1 MFLLKPAAS
10 RFCILARAIFLI
22 LVVGTFSQAS
32 GSSAKVEQGKSKAP
46 LAAEQTKNKTIP
58 LAAESA
64 KDKVA
69 PPPADKTNDK
79 TDLSTMES
87 MGKVVPLTIEQNMGK
102 AIPLAESVGEV
113 FVANPEIAD
122 IQLNGT
128 SAAYVFGKKPGNTT
142 IFATDHDGKVVLK
155 LQLRI
160 THNLQQLNQT
170 AKTSFPEENIKFDST
185 PAGIV
190 INGKPS
196 SPAVAKNIENIATG
210 FISKEEK
217 ITNNM
222 TVSSPTQILL
232 KVKIAEINR
241 SVLHKFDINW
251 SALINSPR
259 KLSYGLLMGR
269 EPMGAN
275 GFQRSTA
282 IPQMNSYGARFNNGV
297 SSYTALLDAL
307 DQEGLGTVLAE
318 PNLVAV
324 SGETASFLV
333 GGEFPYPV
341 PQDRN
346 ITIEFKQFGISLS
359 FTPTV
364 MGSDMISL
372 RVRPEVSELDD
383 QSSISIPIGDGA
395 SVVKVPGL
403 KTRRAETSVELADGQ
418 SLAIAGLISSKIANS
433 YSSLP
438 GIDSIPILGALFR
451 STEFKRDQ
459 TELVIIV
466 TPYVVKPADNPKD
479 LGLPTDNV
487 RHATALETLFLGRL
501 NRVNKA
507 VAANC
512 NEGCFYGAAGFNV
525 SE

>member
-1 MFLLKPAAS
+1 MLSKPICVFIKA
-10 RFCILARAIFLI
+10 ILPI
-22 LVVGTFSQAS
+22 LMVGGFSHES
-32 GSSAKVEQGKSKAP
+32 WSKV
-46 LAAEQTKNKTIP
+46 AAEHPGNKT
-58 LAAESA
+58 AAI
-64 KDKVA
+64 DKVTPSA
-69 PPPADKTNDK
+69 MEPA
-79 TDLSTMES
+79 TMAS
-87 MGKVVPLTIEQNMGK
+87 ATQDTGRVVPLTIEQNMGK
-102 AIPLAESVGEV
+102 VVPLAESVGEV
-113 FVANPEIAD
+113 FVANPDIAD

-170 AKTSFPEENIKFDST
+170 AKESFPDENIKFDST
-185 PAGIV
+185 PAGII

-196 SPAVAKNIENIATG
+196 TPVIAKNIESIASG
-210 FISKEEK
+210 FIDKGEK

-222 TVSSPTQILL
+222 SISSPTQIML

-251 SALINSPR
+251 SALINSP
-259 KLSYGLLMGR
+259 KHFSYGLLMGR
-269 EPMGAN
+269 EPMSN
-275 GFQRSTA
+275 SQFSRSAT
-282 IPQMNSYGARFNNGV
+282 IPQMNSYGVSFNDGV

-307 DQEGLGTVLAE
+307 DQEGLGTILAE

-341 PQDRN
+341 PQNRN

-364 MGSDMISL
+364 LDSNMINL
-372 RVRPEVSELDD
+372 RVRPEVSELDS
-383 QSSISIPIGDGA
+383 QSSIRVPIGDG
-395 SVVKVPGL
+395 SSTVMVPGL
-403 KTRRAETSVELADGQ
+403 KTRRAETSVELGDGQ

-433 YSSLP
+433 YASLP
-438 GIDSIPILGALFR
+438 GIDSIPIIGALFR
-451 STEFKRDQ
+451 STAFQRDQ

-466 TPYVVKPADNPKD
+466 TPYVVKPADSAKD
-479 LGLPTDNV
+479 LSLPTEKV
-487 RHATALETLFLGRL
+487 RHSTALETLFTGRL
-501 NRVNKA
+501 NRVDHA
-507 VAANC
+507 TSVNC
-512 NEGCFYGAAGFNV
+512 KGNCFYGAAGFNV